1 MKRVLVTLVT
11 LVTSA
16 AGLLAC
22 PALAQQ
28 NFPNRPLR
36 MVVPWPPG
44 QATDLVGR
52 IIAQKLTDIF
62 GYQVVADNR
71 AGAGGM
77 IGTDI
82 VAKATPDGYTLL
94 AASSGPVTIS
104 PLLQKTPYVSE
115 RDLIP
120 VANAGVSPYLLTTTP
135 SFPAKDIREFISLLK
150 ANPGK
155 YSYASSG
162 TGATAHLVAEYFN
175 NTAGIRG
182 THVPYKGS
190 IPALTDVISG
200 QVGYTTETVA
210 ASMPFVRSGK
220 LKAYGVSL
228 AKGSMLTPGIPPI
241 ASAADLPGFD
251 VGAWIGIMVSA
262 GTPKPLVDKLTI
274 AVDKALQSP
283 DVRDKLIAIGLEPD
297 YRNATDMARLLKEQS
312 ARFTDIIR
320 KSNIK
325 IE

>member
-1 MKRVLVTLVT
+1 MKRVLFF
-11 LVTSA
+11 A
-16 AGLLAC
+16 AALLLSGTAV
-22 PALAQQ
+22 AQQ
-28 NFPNRPLR
+28 AYPTRPLR

-52 IIAQKLTDIF
+52 VIAQKLTEIL
-62 GYQVVADNR
+62 GVQVIADNR

-94 AASSGPVTIS
+94 AASSGPVSIS

-115 RDLIP
+115 RDLTP
-120 VANAGVSPYLLTTTP
+120 VANAGASPYLLTTMP
-135 SFPAKDIREFISLLK
+135 SFPAKDLRELIALVK

-182 THVPYKGS
+182 IHVPYKGS
-190 IPALTDVISG
+190 IPALTDVMGG
-200 QVGYTTETVA
+200 QINYVTETLA

-220 LKAYGVSL
+220 LKAYGISL
-228 AKGSMLTPGIPPI
+228 AKGSALAPGIPPI
-241 ASAADLPGFD
+241 ATAADLPGFE
-251 VGAWIGIMVSA
+251 VAAWIGVMVSA
-262 GTPKPLVDKLTI
+262 GTPKPLVEKLAA
-274 AVDKALQSP
+274 AVDKTLQAQ
-283 DVRDKLIAIGLEPD
+283 DVREKLSSVGLETD
-297 YRNATDMARLLKEQS
+297 YRNAADMARLLKEQS
-312 ARFTDIIR
+312 ARFSDII
-320 KSNIK
+320 KKANIK
-325 IE
+325 LD